1 MKEVQKLKVEM
12 KMKKNTR
19 KAAAVLSAIVL
30 TMGLVA
36 CGNGNTTTTSAGTS
50 AGTTPTT
57 TTAGTTA
64 GTTTP

>member
-1 MKEVQKLKVEM
+1 
-12 KMKKNTR
+12 MKKNTR